1 MEKFFINSQQNTNV
15 NDENS
20 AQLHHS
26 RMLLHVKSRQ
36 LVPPAIQNVRARPC
50 LERTANDVIS
60 MRMSSLPSIKPD
72 N

>member
-1 MEKFFINSQQNTNV
+1 MEKFFINSQRNTNV

-36 LVPPAIQNVRARPC
+36 LVLPAIQNESESRKNP
-50 LERTANDVIS
+50 ES
-60 MRMSSLPSIKPD
+60 GPD
-72 N
+72 RVLKEQQTMQ